1 MHAVPATKLK
11 LLTPPVCESAR
22 RFQIA
27 TDRLNFYISRWPLDW
42 WLNTPRSQ
50 IPDPRHLCGI
60 ELTDIS
66 GIFLVYL
73 SGARSTIALYRG
85 LTVWPVKMEYRLTFS
100 IHIILIWSFNFL
112 NRLLI
117 LQWKQNCLRKK
128 LLLHEKIMFQ
138 IFLSFNQ
145 EFLRSQNENL
155 TCSVL
160 QKAPIIFWKFGKSS
174 EKTFFSHLVKLFW
187 TRSNVR
193 TGTKTQNQAKKK

>member
-73 SGARSTIALYRG
+73 SGARSTIHDPRSPYRG

-100 IHIILIWSFNFL
+100 IHIILIWNFNFAFL
-112 NRLLI
+112 FYSGHRIIREKNYFFM
-117 LQWKQNCLRKK
+117 KK
-128 LLLHEKIMFQ
+128 LCFKFFYHLIRSFCDHRTRISRVLFCKKLRLFFESSVRVLKRL
-138 IFLSFNQ
+138 FL
-145 EFLRSQNENL
+145 
-155 TCSVL
+155 V
-160 QKAPIIFWKFGKSS
+160 IW
-174 EKTFFSHLVKLFW
+174 
-187 TRSNVR
+187 
-193 TGTKTQNQAKKK
+193 